1 MDVYIVQHVDDR
13 ADDNEDVK
21 LIGIYSTEGD
31 AQAAIARLVVRPGF
45 RDVPNGFRVD
55 RYTVG
60 EDHWTEGFMIVDE

>member
-13 ADDNEDVK
+13 ADDDEDVK
-21 LIGIYSTEGD
+21 LIGIYPTEED
-31 AQAAIARLVVRPGF
+31 ARAAIARLVVQPGF
-45 RDVPNGFRVD
+45 RDVPNGFHVD